1 MDENTV
7 SRELDVKTNTENI
20 KEPAYQVFH
29 PEEDSFWYKDG
40 IIYQVHIKAFRDSND
55 DGIGDF
61 NGLIEKLDY
70 IKDLGVNIIWILPFY
85 PSPMKDDGYD
95 ISDYF
100 DINPDYGILADFKR
114 FLKEAHR
121 RGIKVITELV
131 LNHTSDQH
139 ELFQK
144 ARKSPPDSPQRN
156 FYVWTD
162 TPDKYLDAR
171 IIFNDFE
178 SSNWSWEPVAK
189 AYYWHRFYSHQ
200 PDLNFE
206 NPEVHKF
213 LFRAV
218 DFWFEMGVDG
228 LRLDAV
234 PYLYEREGTSCEN
247 LPETHEFLKKLNKH
261 ISEKYK
267 DKMLL
272 AEANQWPE
280 DAVTYFGSGD
290 ECQMAFHFPL
300 MPRMYM
306 AIQMEDRF
314 PIIDILEQ
322 TPDIPENCQ
331 WAMFLRNHDELTL
344 EMVTDEE
351 RDYMYRFFAK
361 DNRARLNFGIRRRL
375 APLVENNRRKIELLN
390 ILLFSLPGTPVIYY
404 GDEIGMGDNYY
415 LGDRNGVRTPMQ
427 WNSDRNAGFSDANPQ
442 KLYLPI
448 IIDPEYHYEA
458 INVEVQ
464 QRNNSSLLW
473 WMKKALGIRK
483 RYRAF
488 GSGKIEFLSPQNPKV
503 IAFLRT
509 YGDEIILVV
518 ANLSRFSQ
526 VVELDLSKF
535 LGYTP
540 VETFSIN
547 KFPPIGE
554 LYYMLTLS
562 PYDHYWFELKKINQQ
577 EGVKKD
583 KIIPEVL
590 NEDDVFKSKFFLE
603 YIEQTSWFKKGEFKI
618 ESILIHD
625 KIQLSSKD
633 IILILKVFY
642 VDELP
647 EIYLLPVTNNA
658 IAFSGAV
665 LYENAPAVMAEFKD
679 AESNQMIV
687 FDGIFDAMFRQNFM
701 QAVSVRRVIKGNRG
715 ELYFAKEKDLQK
727 LFADSR
733 QFGNSKLLK
742 TDSKEIIILY
752 NESLVLKLYRRLE
765 EGVNPGAEILSF
777 LSNKTPFQNIHQY
790 AGKITYEQVNSD
802 PLTIGVMK
810 KYIPNQGN
818 GWVYFL
824 DAAKKYFENLYINNK
839 AKKRRIKS
847 LTSLFVDPSKI
858 RNGVAIADAVDNIY
872 MEMAGLLGER
882 TGQLHL
888 ALSSNYEEKAFHP
901 ETYSS
906 FYQRSVYQ
914 SLRSNVK
921 NTFRLIKKH
930 MNNFDKNLQKEAV
943 KILEFEEDI
952 IDFIAEMLKD
962 KISAKRI
969 RIHGDYHLKQI
980 LFTGKDFIITNF
992 EGPANVPISER
1003 RLKRSALRD
1012 VASMI
1017 WSFHFAAFV
1026 ASFTDDIQGKAE
1038 NAKSELFAQ
1047 QWWLYVGNR
1056 FLSSYLK
1063 TVENADFLPG
1073 ENEEIEYLFHFYFL
1087 EKILLELASC
1097 ITENSPWVN
1106 IPFKGLQYIKK
1117 YLKDK
1122 KESPKP
1128 KNL

>member
-1 MDENTV
+1 MDENTIIP
-7 SRELDVKTNTENI
+7 EPEVKMNQEINI
-20 KEPAYQVFH
+20 EQESQILTF
-29 PEEDSFWYKDG
+29 EESSFWYKYG

-61 NGLIEKLDY
+61 NGLVEKLDY

-100 DINPDYGILADFKR
+100 DINPEYGILADFKR
-114 FLKEAHR
+114 FLRVAHR
-121 RGIKVITELV
+121 KGIRVITELV

-139 ELFQK
+139 DLFQK
-144 ARKSPPDSPQRN
+144 ARKSPPGSPQRN

-178 SSNWSWEPVAK
+178 SSNWSWDPLAK

-206 NPEVHKF
+206 NPEVHRF
-213 LFRAV
+213 LFKAV
-218 DFWFEMGVDG
+218 DFWFDMGVDG

-234 PYLYEREGTSCEN
+234 PYLYEREGTNCEN
-247 LPETHEFLKKLNKH
+247 LTETHEFLKKLNKH
-261 ISEKYK
+261 INEKYK

-280 DAVTYFGSGD
+280 DAVAYFGKGD

-322 TPDIPENCQ
+322 TPDIPEVCQ

-390 ILLFSLPGTPVIYY
+390 ILLFSLPGTPIIYY

-427 WNSDRNAGFSDANPQ
+427 WNSDSNAGFSDANPQ

-458 INVEVQ
+458 VNVEVQ

-483 RYRAF
+483 KYKAF

-509 YGDEIILVV
+509 YGEEIILVV

-540 VETFSIN
+540 IETFSLN

-562 PYDHYWFELKKINQQ
+562 PYDHYWFELKKINHH
-577 EGVKKD
+577 EGLRRD
-583 KIIPEVL
+583 KVIPEIL
-590 NEDDVFKSKFFLE
+590 NKDDVFKEKFFLE
-603 YIEQTSWFKKGEFKI
+603 YIEQTTWFKKGEFKI
-618 ESILIHD
+618 ESVLILD
-625 KIQLSSKD
+625 KIQLSDKD
-633 IILILKVFY
+633 DLLIIKISY

-647 EIYLLPVTNNA
+647 EFYLLPITYNA
-658 IAFSGAV
+658 IPFSGVV
-665 LYENAPAVMAEFKD
+665 LYENVSAIMGEFKD
-679 AESNQMIV
+679 KENNQMIV
-687 FDGIFDAMFRQNFM
+687 FDGIFDEIFQQNFM
-701 QAVSVRRVIKGNRG
+701 KAISIKRTIRGNNG
-715 ELYFAKEKDLQK
+715 ELYFSKEKKLQK
-727 LFADSR
+727 LFTDSR
-733 QFGNSKLLK
+733 QFAPSKLLK
-742 TDSKEIIILY
+742 ADNKDMIILY
-752 NESLVLKLYRRLE
+752 NENIVLKLYRRLE
-765 EGVNPGAEILSF
+765 EGIHPGAEILSF
-777 LSNKTPFQNIHQY
+777 LSNMTSFQNIHQF
-790 AGKITYEQVNSD
+790 AGKITYEQNNAE
-802 PLTIGVMK
+802 PITIGLIK
-810 KYIPNQGN
+810 KYIPNQGDA
-818 GWVYFL
+818 WLYFL

-839 AKKRRIKS
+839 TKKRRIKS
-847 LTSLFVDPSKI
+847 LTNLFVDSSKI

-872 MEMAGLLGER
+872 IEMAGLLGER
-882 TGQLHL
+882 TAQLHL
-888 ALSSNYEEKAFHP
+888 ALSSNYEDKDFIP
-901 ETYSS
+901 ESYSS
-906 FYQRSVYQ
+906 FYQRSIYQ
-914 SLRSNVK
+914 SLRSNIK
-921 NTFRLIKKH
+921 NTFRLLKKY
-930 MNNFDKNLQKEAV
+930 MNNLDKELRREAV
-943 KILEFEEDI
+943 KTLEFEEEI
-952 IDFIAEMLKD
+952 IDYIAIILKD

-969 RIHGDYHLKQI
+969 RIHGDYHLRQI
-980 LFTGKDFIITNF
+980 LFTGKDFVITNF
-992 EGPANVPISER
+992 EGPSSIPISER
-1003 RLKRSALRD
+1003 RIKRSALRD
-1012 VASMI
+1012 AASMV

-1026 ASFTDDIQGKAE
+1026 ASFTDDVQAKAE
-1038 NAKSELFAQ
+1038 IAKSELFAQ
-1047 QWWLYVGNR
+1047 QWWLYIGNK

-1063 TVENADFLPG
+1063 SVKNADFLPDDKD
-1073 ENEEIEYLFHFYFL
+1073 EIEYLFHFYFL
-1087 EKILLELASC
+1087 EKILLELANC
-1097 ITENSPWVN
+1097 LTENSPWLN
-1106 IPFKGLQYIKK
+1106 IPFKGLQYMKK
-1117 YLKDK
+1117 YLRDK
-1122 KESPKP
+1122 NEHQKSK
-1128 KNL
+1128 KQ